1 MNKKN
6 TIIVIFVIAV
16 FAIAIAWAVSSFVSN
31 GYLYVGDG
39 WQDTPEK
46 ALAVRAT
53 APSSPRDTLTV
64 ATLILTINI
73 EDFTEMTFVSK
84 ADTLVTVSFVKNDKG
99 QYHVSGYSEEI
110 SLDDPTSILLNGDI
124 NQDMLFPYAQRNHTI
139 WGWCYTDVPAFT
151 IAGITPERET
161 YTFECQGKTR
171 SIDFFIVK
179 NVMEEYPDIVY
190 PD

>member
-46 ALAVRAT
+46 ALEVEAN
-53 APSSPRDTLTV
+53 APMSSKDTLTV

-99 QYHVSGYSEEI
+99 QYHVSGYTEEVT
-110 SLDDPTSILLNGDI
+110 LDDPTELLLNGDLEQI
-124 NQDMLFPYAQRNHTI
+124 ITIPYRQKNNTI
-139 WGWCYTDVPAFT
+139 WGWCYTDVPIFT

-161 YTFECQGKTR
+161 YTFECQGKPR